1 MATLTTNTSSIVI
14 NTKAYESIIE
24 EKNGGALQIY
34 CFSTKI
40 NDKNIERTSQKI
52 AIKQKR

>member
-40 NDKNIERTSQKI
+40 NVKNIERTNQKI